1 MRMNVR
7 TNLLLPKDLVAEV
20 DRHAGRRGRSRYVA
34 DALRERL
41 RRDRLQD
48 AVRSTAGVLSAEDY
62 PHWATSELV
71 QAWVRERRD
80 EVTDAGPD
88 EA

>member
-1 MRMNVR
+1 MNVR

-20 DRHAGRRGRSRYVA
+20 DRYAGQRGRSRYVA

-41 RRDRLQD
+41 RRDRLRD
-48 AVRSTAGVLSAEDY
+48 AVRGTAGVLSAEDY
-62 PHWATSELV
+62 PHWATPELV

-80 EVTDAGPD
+80 EVTGPGAD
-88 EA
+88 ED